1 MRRKVTNTH
10 ICRLFNFIQKKY
22 MKIWKIN
29 ASHFTQ
35 CASDEAHTKCQWNEV
50 SDDLCYNGDCRCSH
64 HEAQHI

>member
-1 MRRKVTNTH
+1 
-10 ICRLFNFIQKKY
+10 